1 MVATTIV
8 TVAACHYIQSLTGS
22 TLPGSPAPAT
32 DEATA
37 LITPKSDIAGLTTSE
52 RALIDYYLRSKEL
65 SLSLVSSHLTRH
77 RLGARDN
84 ASVIAIVLLAVL
96 DIFESGSGAWNV
108 HLEGSKTL
116 IEAGSIDRS
125 SAWDSS
131 VETLLCGA
139 ATTSSTVAPIGC
151 PVDVLS
157 VIETFALNR
166 RVNGMSA
173 LQIVAD
179 VEYLEHTLNGL
190 RAYDIAAWA
199 MDITVNDPSVPYMDL
214 IRLGT
219 IWKLAAEIYACHVCF
234 NLTGDASSLKPSLVD
249 DLIAGYTFLER
260 EDDDLLKCLIWPT
273 FIAGAATINQQ
284 RRPWVIKTLDRIW
297 HIGYC
302 ANTRNAA
309 MVLESLWKKYDL
321 ISSKVMPLHNNPAT
335 AEDLSLDHNAY
346 NWLLEL
352 SLLDGSW
359 LFI

>member
-1 MVATTIV
+1 M
-8 TVAACHYIQSLTGS
+8 
-22 TLPGSPAPAT
+22 
-32 DEATA
+32 
-37 LITPKSDIAGLTTSE
+37 SE
-52 RALIDYYLRSKEL
+52 RALIDFYLRSKEL

-77 RLGARDN
+77 HLGARDN
-84 ASVIAIVLLAVL
+84 SSVIAIVLLAVL

-131 VETLLCGA
+131 VETLLCEA
-139 ATTSSTVAPIGC
+139 ATFQILGSSLAKPGALNSESTLPITQIRTSSTVAPIGC

-166 RVNGMSA
+166 RVNGMFA

-179 VEYLEHTLNGL
+179 VGYLEHTLHRL

-199 MDITVNDPSVPYMDL
+199 MGITVNDPTVPYMDL

-234 NLTGDASSLKPSLVD
+234 NLTGNASILKPSLVD

-284 RRPWVIKTLDRIW
+284 RRPWVLKTLDRIW

-321 ISSKVMPLHNNPAT
+321 ISSKVMPLDNNPAT
-335 AEDLSLDHNAY
+335 AEDLSLGHNAY